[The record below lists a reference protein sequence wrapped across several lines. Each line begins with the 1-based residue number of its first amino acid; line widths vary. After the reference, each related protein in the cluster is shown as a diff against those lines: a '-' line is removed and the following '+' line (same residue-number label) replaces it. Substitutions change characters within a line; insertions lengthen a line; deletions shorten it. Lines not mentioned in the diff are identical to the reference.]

1 MSMSSDDSGLGTLE
15 HERQITRILTLYNT
29 LLDSREID
37 RIGTEVFSADAVAD
51 YNSDILVGSRAIVDY
66 ITNSM
71 TLFKESAHLLSN
83 VLLKSCDANR
93 AEVTAAQT
101 VWLWVAD
108 SNAHG
113 VENWTDFANIFFTWD
128 RLERRPE
135 GWRVVEHRT
144 RVRGSSIALTAGPV
158 AV

>member
-15 HERQITRILTLYNT
+15 DERQITRILTLYNT
-29 LLDSREID
+29 LLDSREIE
-37 RIGTEVFSADAVAD
+37 RIGTEVFAADAVAD

-71 TLFKESAHLLSN
+71 MLFKESAHLLSN
-83 VLLKSCDANR
+83 VLLKSCDGDR

-108 SNAHG
+108 SNAQS

-128 RLERRPE
+128 RLERKPE

>member
-1 MSMSSDDSGLGTLE
+1 MNMSIDDPGLRPLE
-15 HERQITRILTLYNT
+15 DERQITRILTLYNT
-29 LLDSREID
+29 LLDSREIE
-37 RIGTEVFSADAVAD
+37 RIGTEVFAADAVAD

-71 TLFKESAHLLSN
+71 TLFRESAHLLSN
-83 VLLKSCDANR
+83 VLLKSCDGNR

-101 VWLWVAD
+101 VWLWVDD

-113 VENWTDFANIFFTWD
+113 VENWADFANIFFTWD